1 MLTPEQL
8 VASQKANL
16 ETLYG
21 LTSKAFEGMEK
32 LVELN
37 LQATMPP

>member
-8 VASQKANL
+8 LASQKANL
-16 ETLYG
+16 ETIYG
-21 LTSKAFEGMEK
+21 LTTKAFEGMEK

-37 LQATMPP
+37 LRPPKLP